1 MEKASIRGLLR
12 KTLSAI
18 SPVHRGELSARAA
31 NNLVRQQIWHDSH
44 MVLGYLAFKDELDLF
59 ASLEDAWASGK
70 TVALPRYVPERNDY
84 CAAFTSP
91 EKREFVKGAFGV
103 LEPPSDSPLIPLNRL
118 DLVLVPGL
126 AFDRQGRRLGRGK
139 GFYDRLLAEVTGIKC
154 GVALDE
160 QIVEEL
166 PEEPHDIAMD
176 FILTPTRWLAAKR
189 PRAGS

>member
-1 MEKASIRGLLR
+1 MRQV
-12 KTLSAI
+12 LSAI
-18 SPVHRGELSARAA
+18 SIEARADLSRLTA
-31 NNLVRQQIWHDSH
+31 NNLLYQRAWHNSH
-44 MVLGYLAFKDELDLF
+44 AIFGYLAFKDELDLF
-59 ASLEDAWASGK
+59 SALESAWASGK

-84 CAAFTSP
+84 CAAVTSP

-103 LEPPSDSPLIPLNRL
+103 LEPPPDSPLIPLNRL

-160 QIVEEL
+160 QIVEDL

-176 FILTPTRWLAAKR
+176 FILTPTQWLAAKKS
-189 PRAGS
+189 RAGT